1 MALDSC
7 YHIVLVVDAMAG
19 CLFGRMAK
27 LSGMASLHSYTPVI
41 IHQALFPIRSDWV
54 SLVPLA
60 RVVDKVV
67 AMAIDKALVV
77 YRVEVVVNDKAA
89 AEAMAMVDDKVEA
102 SSNNLNHK

>member
-1 MALDSC
+1 MVLDSC

-27 LSGMASLHSYTPVI
+27 LSGMASLHSCTPVI
-41 IHQALFPIRSDWV
+41 THQAWFPIRSDWV

-77 YRVEVVVNDKAA
+77 YTAMVEVIDKAMVM
-89 AEAMAMVDDKVEA
+89 AMAMADDKVEA
-102 SSNNLNHK
+102 GSNNLNHK